1 MQEYTITRISRA
13 NKVSARTNKPYES
26 IGLQVAEFGQE
37 WINGF
42 GSKETASWKEGDK
55 VKMTIKDEVYNG
67 KTSKKFEVAKPQA
80 MNNEMLEKVY
90 GNQLLI
96 VEEIKN
102 IKAYMVAKFGVAE
115 APKDPNMPEYPEN
128 NLEPT
133 I

>member
-42 GSKETASWKEGDK
+42 GSKETAPWKEGDK